1 MAISEGV
8 VWILLGIVVLVVS
21 LGVER
26 VIGIQHNL
34 IEIGRKPGPE
44 PVPKDGL
51 KSALYM

>member
-1 MAISEGV
+1 MAIYEGG
-8 VWILLGIVVLVVS
+8 VWILLGIVVLAVS
-21 LGVER
+21 LGGER

-34 IEIGRKPGPE
+34 REMGRKPGPE